1 MRKTCGQKTA
11 TPYKKII
18 PTHRNL
24 IDRPTTTMSE
34 APKKPNPAF
43 EHVFLGLPK
52 FKAKLPSKPW
62 LVFIGLVATWTG
74 LIVHD
79 RREKKRAQTYWCD
92 RVSHLARQPLPPS
105 QLPRKVTVYLS
116 SPPGDGITSAR
127 EYFKEYVK
135 PVLVAAAV
143 DYEVVEGRKVGE
155 IRWKVAERTRRVR
168 RGEDDTEGTEKEA
181 AIKNQE
187 RSAGVVREEGPG
199 GVVVVGRHAWKE
211 YVRGLHEGWLGPADI
226 PDDKDDAAK
235 KEAEMPALAPA
246 PQPVVSPIDD
256 VLPAKEGEDVPPA
269 SAQDSSS
276 ETKEE
281 EKKRKPLF
289 PLPAIDQSEYP
300 SATVPPSMPATFQPS
315 KLIPF
320 PHLLGFLNTPY
331 RVQRYLTQRRLMD
344 HVSREVAAVALGAH
358 EPYPGREDITDS
370 YKLEETDWPK
380 KWVGRLANDSTED
393 SKDEPVREKTIVE
406 ELQVD
411 GRIVDRMKRFV
422 LPEDHGSAAETP
434 ELD

>member
-1 MRKTCGQKTA
+1 
-11 TPYKKII
+11 
-18 PTHRNL
+18 
-24 IDRPTTTMSE
+24 MSE
-34 APKKPNPAF
+34 VPKKPNPAF

-79 RREKKRAQTYWCD
+79 RREKKRAQAYWCD
-92 RVSHLARQPLPPS
+92 RISHLAQQPLPPT

-143 DYEVVEGRKVGE
+143 DYEVVEGRKTGE

-181 AIKNQE
+181 AIKNSE
-187 RSAGVVREEGPG
+187 RSAGVTREEGPG
-199 GVVVVGRHAWKE
+199 GIVVVGRHTWKE

-226 PDDKDDAAK
+226 SEDHDQTEKKD
-235 KEAEMPALAPA
+235 ALASTTPS
-246 PQPVVSPIDD
+246 QPVVASIDD
-256 VLPAKEGEDVPPA
+256 ILPAKEGEAAPQAAAVDEK
-269 SAQDSSS
+269 SDSSS
-276 ETKEE
+276 ATKEE
-281 EKKRKPLF
+281 EKKKRKPAF
-289 PLPAIDQSEYP
+289 PPPTIEQSEYP
-300 SATVPPSMPATFQPS
+300 SATVPPSIPATFQPS
-315 KLIPF
+315 KVIPF
-320 PHLLGFLNTPY
+320 PHLLGFLNTPF

-344 HVSREVAAVALGAH
+344 HVSREVAAVALGAY
-358 EPYPGREDITDS
+358 EPYNSREDVTDT
-370 YKLEETDWPK
+370 YKVEETDWPK
-380 KWVGRLANDSTED
+380 KWVDRLATGADED

-422 LPEDHGSAAETP
+422 LPDDQGGAIGSP